1 MLPSMRL
8 GCDLDGVLADLHG
21 AFVATA
27 VELYPELDRAVIEAP
42 EVGASPP
49 DGHRRPSDEP
59 ASPISA
65 GPPLEADLVVSP
77 RQTDEIWRRLAS
89 AEDFWETLAEIED
102 GAIRRLATIADERRW
117 EVIFLTS
124 RPPTAGRT
132 VQRQSQR
139 WLERHGFV
147 TPSVFV
153 VNGSR
158 GRIAEALDLDVVID
172 DRPDNCLDI
181 VLESKAG
188 AVLVWRGT
196 QASVPVAARRLGISV
211 APSVARCLETLVE
224 ADRQNQDGSLVTR
237 LRRLFGLRTASSALL
252 RR

>member
-1 MLPSMRL
+1 MLRSMRL

-27 VELYPELDRAVIEAP
+27 IELYPELDRTVIEAP

-49 DGHRRPSDEP
+49 DGHRRPLDEP
-59 ASPISA
+59 AAP
-65 GPPLEADLVVSP
+65 GPVVEADLVVSP
-77 RQTDEIWRRLAS
+77 RQSDEIWGRLAS
-89 AEDFWETLAEIED
+89 VENFWETLDEIED
-102 GAIRRLATIADERRW
+102 GAIRRLAAIAEERRW

-124 RPPTAGRT
+124 RPQAAGRT

-139 WLERHGFV
+139 WLERKGFV
-147 TPSVFV
+147 MPSVFV
-153 VNGSR
+153 VHGSR
-158 GRIAEALDLDVVID
+158 GCIAEALDLDVVID

-181 VLESKAG
+181 VLDSKAG

-196 QASVPVAARRLGISV
+196 QASVPASARRLGISV
-211 APSVARCLETLVE
+211 APSVAKCLETLVE
-224 ADRQNQDGSLVTR
+224 ADRQGQDGSFVSR
-237 LRRLFGLRTASSALL
+237 LRRLFGLRATSSALL

>member
-1 MLPSMRL
+1 MRL

-27 VELYPELDRAVIEAP
+27 LDLYPELDRRVIEAP

-49 DGHRRPSDEP
+49 HGHRRQTDQP
-59 ASPISA
+59 AAP
-65 GPPLEADLVVSP
+65 GPPLEGDFVVSS
-77 RQTDEIWRRLAS
+77 RQSDEIWGRLAS
-89 AEDFWETLAEIED
+89 AEHFWETLGEIED
-102 GAIRRLATIADERRW
+102 GAIRRLAAIVEERRW

-124 RPPTAGRT
+124 RPQAAGRT

-139 WLERHGFV
+139 WLERMGFAM
-147 TPSVFV
+147 PSVFV
-153 VNGSR
+153 VHGSR

-188 AVLVWRGT
+188 AVLIWRGT
-196 QASVPVAARRLGISV
+196 QASVPVSARRLGISV
-211 APSVARCLETLVE
+211 CPNLEKCFETLIE
-224 ADRQNQDGSLVTR
+224 ADRQGRDGLVAR
-237 LRRLFGLRTASSALL
+237 LRRLFGMRPAPSAL

>member
-1 MLPSMRL
+1 MRL

-27 VELYPELDRAVIEAP
+27 LELYPELDRTVIEAP

-49 DGHRRPSDEP
+49 DGHRRATDEP
-59 ASPISA
+59 VAP

-77 RQTDEIWRRLAS
+77 RQSDEIWQRLS
-89 AEDFWETLAEIED
+89 SMVDFWETLEEIEE
-102 GAIRRLATIADERRW
+102 GAIRRLAAIAEERRW

-124 RPPTAGRT
+124 RPQATGRT

-139 WLERHGFV
+139 WLERKGFAM
-147 TPSVFV
+147 PSVFV
-153 VNGSR
+153 VHGSR

-188 AVLVWRGT
+188 AVLLWRGT
-196 QASVPVAARRLGISV
+196 QASVPASARRLGIAV
-211 APSVARCLETLVE
+211 APSVANCFETLIE
-224 ADRQNQDGSLVTR
+224 ADRQGHDGALVSR